1 MIELLN
7 MHIHT
12 IKINSYDLTA
22 ALPHGTQSHQIGQ
35 YIKGHIVYEWYLT
48 TDLGKHL
55 IRLSDPKNNDI
66 DIVKKWDSDEHHIH
80 ISTWLSQEQI
90 DRIELAFFIKL
101 KRKSHR
107 SKYSFESL

>member
-7 MHIHT
+7 MQVHT
-12 IKINSYDLTA
+12 ITIDSWDLQKKIPNDI
-22 ALPHGTQSHQIGQ
+22 LPHNIEHWINQTV
-35 YIKGHIVYEWYLT
+35 VYEWYLT

-80 ISTWLSQEQI
+80 ISTWLSQAQI